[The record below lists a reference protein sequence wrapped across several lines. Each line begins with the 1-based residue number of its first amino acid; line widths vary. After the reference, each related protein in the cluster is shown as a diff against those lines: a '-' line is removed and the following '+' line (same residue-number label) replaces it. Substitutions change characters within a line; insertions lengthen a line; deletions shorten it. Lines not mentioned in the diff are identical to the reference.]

1 MTTVPDQIII
11 HNFFVIATNEVAAVI
26 SWIKEKVFPF
36 PLSINR
42 KVVQDYYLNT
52 FDKSQSI
59 LLKGRYV
66 TKVFNVHLPLTT
78 AYTEG
83 VDKVVNEIR
92 YTYLGHL

>member
-1 MTTVPDQIII
+1 M
-11 HNFFVIATNEVAAVI
+11 
-26 SWIKEKVFPF
+26 
-36 PLSINR
+36 
-42 KVVQDYYLNT
+42 QDYYLNT